1 MNEIFLE
8 DRGLQE
14 NYKCNENTMVGGRD
28 SGFKGHLYLP
38 RGPRPSH
45 VFVWK

>member
-1 MNEIFLE
+1 MNLIFLE

-14 NYKCNENTMVGGRD
+14 NYKCNENTKVGGRD

-38 RGPRPSH
+38 R
-45 VFVWK
+45 